1 MSLLSDFGSFLL
13 NLFLGSAL
21 RNHTLNWTNHLIW
34 SITEVS
40 ICTAPGRFVK
50 SLLLPTMPASSRPKS
65 RSFCSHYHLL
75 PPSIFTC
82 LSSCYLGHLVIFVS
96 PKLFSRR
103 VGFCILSNHSSLLT
117 LNPLRGHVHGPS
129 TAHD

>member
-82 LSSCYLGHLVIFVS
+82 LSSCYLGHFRFPKALLQTSGILHPLKSLIS
-96 PKLFSRR
+96 PDFE
-103 VGFCILSNHSSLLT
+103 SLER
-117 LNPLRGHVHGPS
+117 PCPRAKHG
-129 TAHD
+129 A